1 MSAKGYKEVDKEGD
15 KVCVSCILKANSPEP
30 ISRTKLPSEEK
41 PLKIDSKCDRT
52 GMTETKEK
60 EDPNKIRKKTEPR
73 SFKNMFKILQMR
85 KLSSYEIRKKYY
97 VSYLKVQEK

>member
-1 MSAKGYKEVDKEGD
+1 
-15 KVCVSCILKANSPEP
+15 
-30 ISRTKLPSEEK
+30 
-41 PLKIDSKCDRT
+41 
-52 GMTETKEK
+52 MTETKEK